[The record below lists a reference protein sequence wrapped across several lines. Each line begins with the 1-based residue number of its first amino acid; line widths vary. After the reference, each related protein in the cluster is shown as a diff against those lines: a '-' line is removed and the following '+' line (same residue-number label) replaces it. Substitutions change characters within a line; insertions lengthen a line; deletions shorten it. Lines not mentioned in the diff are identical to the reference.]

1 MVCPCCEKLR
11 LEGLRKKDV
20 ELSLPESEIIEDYV
34 MQGRPLPGCLVLS
47 FMASTSI
54 HVVIAIDEKFDRIF
68 IVTVYKPSSERWK
81 NDWKQGKMNNKRC
94 PLCSGDMADGTTA
107 IPFFIDEKIVVIKD
121 VPAEICADC
130 GEAYM
135 KSSVVGEIETI
146 LDRLNDLNSEMS
158 VIHYRAA

>member
-1 MVCPCCEKLR
+1 MT
-11 LEGLRKKDV
+11 G
-20 ELSLPESEIIEDYV
+20 
-34 MQGRPLPGCLVLS
+34 
-47 FMASTSI
+47 
-54 HVVIAIDEKFDRIF
+54 
-68 IVTVYKPSSERWK
+68 
-81 NDWKQGKMNNKRC
+81 KQGKTNNKRC
-94 PLCSGDMADGTTA
+94 PLCGGDMTDGTTA